1 MDLTRAARNT
11 AANLHETFLKTRAF
25 DIFLGLSLLSPQQL
39 RAYYLFL
46 NAYKKH
52 RGTKG
57 PYRKKE
63 DIYKA
68 VLAEAHDH
76 PKSFIT
82 KHRTRLHPLISGLVK
97 PKDILSL
104 PQMFPLVM
112 GTVKKEREA
121 YPYLPI
127 SGEGRSIYPE
137 PISPPG
143 SLEYATID
151 QIIAAIDLLLS
162 GGFHKELKKAYFP
175 PEEDSLIKA
184 RERGKKFLTEAM
196 WGNSAED
203 VLHLFS
209 TEELEDYLQRRR
221 RLEP

>member
-1 MDLTRAARNT
+1 MDLTGAAHNT
-11 AANLHETFLKTRAF
+11 AANLHEAVIKTRAF
-25 DIFLGLSLLSPQQL
+25 DIFLRLSLLSPQEL

-63 DIYKA
+63 QLYQA
-68 VLAEAHDH
+68 VLAEADNHQ
-76 PKSFIT
+76 KGFIT

-97 PKDILSL
+97 PKEILSM
-104 PQMFPLVM
+104 PEKFPLVI
-112 GTVKKEREA
+112 GTVKQEREA
-121 YPYLPI
+121 HPYLPI
-127 SGEGRSIYPE
+127 TGEGRSIFPE
-137 PISPPG
+137 PILPQG

-162 GGFHKELKKAYFP
+162 GAFHKELKKAYFP